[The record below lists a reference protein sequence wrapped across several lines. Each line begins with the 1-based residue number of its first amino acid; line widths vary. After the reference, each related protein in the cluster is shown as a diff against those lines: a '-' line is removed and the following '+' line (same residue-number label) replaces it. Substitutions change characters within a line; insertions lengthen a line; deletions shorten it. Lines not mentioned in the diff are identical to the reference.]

1 MESIAAL
8 DRVAGAAGRFGF
20 EQSGM
25 KAAFNQVNVG
35 TCERNQ
41 ATYLEQHISAPGR
54 RGSGC
59 AVDWHL
65 SGHSHRSGVYKVRWL
80 QDNARA
86 TATRRIQV
94 ISAKDP
100 GIHGEQTVPKDSTT
114 AFIVVSAGG
123 GIGY

>member
-1 MESIAAL
+1 
-8 DRVAGAAGRFGF
+8 
-20 EQSGM
+20 M

-54 RGSGC
+54 RGSGP

-65 SGHSHRSGVYKVRWL
+65 SGHSHRSRVYKVRWQ
-80 QDNARA
+80 QDNVRA

-94 ISAKDP
+94 ISASHTQAKQANVQRLRSDQAKLEGSNIKLP
-100 GIHGEQTVPKDSTT
+100 R
-114 AFIVVSAGG
+114 
-123 GIGY
+123 